1 MDYALLLIF
10 KCINQAVI
18 CNVEGNSMSFQNGSE
33 AIAKL
38 QETNKHYSPIN
49 ISAKNDTVVIS
60 IKDITEEI
68 QQSNEDFI
76 KDYKKQFGYEPSFF
90 E

>member
-10 KCINQAVI
+10 KCINQAFI
-18 CNVEGNSMSFQNGSE
+18 CNVEGDTMSFQNGSE

-49 ISAKNDTVVIS
+49 ILAKNDTVVIS

-76 KDYKKQFGYEPSFF
+76 KDYKKRFGYEPSFF

>member
-76 KDYKKQFGYEPSFF
+76 KNYKKRFGYEPSFF